1 MPLEFVKSQQGKPNL
16 KHEGNLYCLL
26 RENDELKAWGCDKNS
41 VKPLQQC
48 LRTTFPK
55 YKRLARSIRR
65 QRGWGNNPT
74 TLKDVAIPLEQ
85 QLTLRGDIFLASGFD
100 DRERFLIFSK
110 EQNLDLLES
119 NPQWHAAGTFKC
131 RPVLFYQVYTVH
143 GVLVAHTKP
152 LVYMLLKGKT
162 KEI

>member
-1 MPLEFVKSQQGKPNL
+1 MCLHQTDVDNHHFTGVKTQPVQDIISHFSQLLNQMNLHCLHLPIPLELAMPLEFVKSQQGKANL

-41 VKPLQQC
+41 VKPLQQR

-65 QRGWGNNPT
+65 QCGWANNPA

-85 QLTLRGDIFLASGFD
+85 QLTLRGEKFLASGFD
-100 DRERFLIFSK
+100 DKDF
-110 EQNLDLLES
+110 
-119 NPQWHAAGTFKC
+119 
-131 RPVLFYQVYTVH
+131 
-143 GVLVAHTKP
+143 
-152 LVYMLLKGKT
+152 
-162 KEI
+162 